1 MHIRK
6 RYEFVEPP
14 VEYLMQLREKYGEE
28 YIHEGSPHFYAI
40 QIKSGRFK
48 KVMYH
53 YGQVSFDENK
63 EIDKLRVKF
72 EYTILKKPDKMQDDD
87 NLREYMGKIL
97 MDIIKR
103 KLNYEKEVESF
114 EIF

>member
-14 VEYLMQLREKYGEE
+14 AEYLIQLREKFGEE
-28 YIHEGSPHFYAI
+28 YIHEGSPHFYAVHV
-40 QIKSGRFK
+40 KSGRFK
-48 KVMYH
+48 KLMYH
-53 YGQVSFDENK
+53 YGRVSFDENK
-63 EIDKLRVKF
+63 DVDKLKVKF
-72 EYTILKKPDKMQDDD
+72 EYTILKKPEKLEENDA
-87 NLREYMGKIL
+87 LREYMGKIL

>member
-6 RYEFVEPP
+6 KYEFIEPP
-14 VEYLMQLREKYGEE
+14 AEYLMQLREKYGEE
-28 YIHEGSPHFYAI
+28 YIHEGSPHFYAV
-40 QIKSGRFK
+40 QVKSGRFK
-48 KVMYH
+48 KLMYH
-53 YGQVSFDENK
+53 YGRVSFDENK
-63 EIDKLRVKF
+63 DIDKLKVKF
-72 EYTILKKPDKMQDDD
+72 EYTILHQPENIEENDAM
-87 NLREYMGKIL
+87 REWMGKIL